1 VRLLLD
7 THVFLWLQSERSRLP
22 SVVLTA
28 LADLDNALYLS
39 VASAWELG
47 IKYATG
53 KLPLPQDPATWLASR
68 LPASGTAPL
77 PISLRH
83 VLVGAS
89 LPRHHHDPFDRLLVA
104 QAQIEGLTL
113 VTGDTK
119 ISAYIVDVL
128 WD

>member
-1 VRLLLD
+1 MRLLLD
-7 THVFLWLQSERSRLP
+7 THVFLWLHSDPSRLP
-22 SVVLTA
+22 SAVRAA
-28 LADLDNALYLS
+28 LADLDNDLYFS

-53 KLPLPQDPATWLASR
+53 KLPLPQDPASWLSSR

-83 VLVGAS
+83 ALVGAS
-89 LPRHHHDPFDRLLVA
+89 LPRHHGDPFDRLLVA
-104 QAQIEGLTL
+104 QTQVEVLSL
-113 VTGDTK
+113 VTGDPK
-119 ISAYIVDVL
+119 MSAYDVDVL